1 MVASEAARTYV
12 KETLAANDVTIFSK
26 TYCPYCTQ
34 AKSVLTS
41 VGAPFHV
48 IELDVLPNGNDILA
62 ALIELTGRRTV
73 PNVFVKDVTIG
84 GGSDVAQLQRDGKLV
99 PILQDAGVLV

>member
-1 MVASEAARTYV
+1 MVASPETHAFV
-12 KETLAANDVTIFSK
+12 KATLASHGVTVFSK

-41 VGAPFHV
+41 VGAPYHV
-48 IELDVLPNGNDILA
+48 IELDVVPNGDEILQ

-73 PNVFVKDVTIG
+73 PNVFVQDVTIG

-99 PILQDAGVLV
+99 PLLQNAGVLV